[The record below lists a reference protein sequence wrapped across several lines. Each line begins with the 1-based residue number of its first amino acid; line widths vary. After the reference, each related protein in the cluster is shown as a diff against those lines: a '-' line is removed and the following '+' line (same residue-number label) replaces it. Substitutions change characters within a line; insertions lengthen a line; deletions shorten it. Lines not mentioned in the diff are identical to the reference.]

1 MVAQYKLETDGSIS
15 MTLNIK
21 PEGSMLEQEE
31 QIAAAVA
38 EVGRLATQLSLSDF
52 DTSGSP
58 IIVNNEKYT
67 SRGKEKKLSVP
78 LGRSSRLPTRV
89 STIKW
94 RQNAGSPGAQCRDYR
109 IRQHPPVCQ
118 DGKLEVQ
125 SVAVQQGFERYGDAP
140 QSQADSK
147 HRCCGG

>member
-1 MVAQYKLETDGSIS
+1 
-15 MTLNIK
+15 
-21 PEGSMLEQEE
+21 MLEQEE

-58 IIVNNEKYT
+58 IIVDNEKYT

-94 RQNAGSPGAQCRDYR
+94 RQNTGSPGAQCRDYR

-118 DGKLEVQ
+118 DGKLEV
-125 SVAVQQGFERYGDAP
+125 
-140 QSQADSK
+140 
-147 HRCCGG
+147 